1 MSPCSSNAYILVNQ
15 PGLTLDDLQDHEGY
29 KFLRTYSFMA
39 STLGTMPRIE
49 SAVDFDELKRTIVRK
64 CDATVVELEGFEEV
78 KTYIDTKTRLISINL
93 PELPQEPEA
102 RKEALILAGKFVS
115 PTLIIVVQY

>member
-1 MSPCSSNAYILVNQ
+1 
-15 PGLTLDDLQDHEGY
+15 
-29 KFLRTYSFMA
+29 MA

-102 RKEALILAGKFVS
+102 RNEALILAGKFVS